1 MNLFSA
7 KTGLFAAAAHS
18 LRGGLAAVRKSM
30 GWQQAMF
37 GDLMDGSMATADLT
51 HPYAKSAWV
60 RSAIKYIAGPISM
73 RPLKITA
80 DRRGG
85 DVVVDDAALT
95 AFWEKPARNGGG
107 PMTREELV
115 TALAGLLKLKGQ
127 AFLIMDDS
135 WLVRGMKKERLI
147 LARPDSMH
155 AVIDSGE
162 LIGWTWTDANK
173 RKSALIPEQ
182 VRQIKLWNPYD
193 DIRGLAEWECA
204 MIAAESDY
212 AAGTF
217 ARNLAKNNGD
227 RGPFVIGKG
236 GTFTDEQIKQVT
248 AQLRMKRE
256 LGRRGEFRAAF
267 LPADVDVKEPAVNA
281 VDSAYVVQRLEN
293 RKEVYIAFGVPPSF
307 ADPQASYS
315 IGSASDRFRLIE
327 DECMPLG
334 NKIADAFEE
343 ISTLFM
349 GGRVMLF
356 VQFDWSDHST
366 MQQVRA
372 ERFKTATDAVD
383 RGMPWRVASSFFRL
397 DLPRFAGDEI
407 GRIPFNLQEIEGGP
421 ASPPSPTDA
430 QGDPVSNLEQLFH
443 ARAIAKATAP
453 APEPNA
459 KAMETWKRV
468 RARRSAWEKKYSS
481 RISRH
486 LMDARAETLRKIAA
500 QKDTQRSIETKGLN
514 VMDLIFDLDAWL
526 TEWLKGLAGISRAAI
541 EAAGMELWT
550 EELGRDDALT
560 MPAAET
566 LAILQTRENRIKD
579 AGTKVW
585 DATKAELEAGITQ
598 GDTMDELAE
607 RVRRKFTGMEKDR
620 ALVIAKTETTCI
632 YEGGRDLVFKAA
644 GVQWTQWLTSGL
656 GNERLSHRAAN
667 EQIQPIDQRFN
678 VGGYE
683 LAYPGDPAGPPKEV
697 INCNCVRIAVA
708 SPEGGDITGN
718 NDPSIPY

>member
-1 MNLFSA
+1 MNLFSTNSGMFA
-7 KTGLFAAAAHS
+7 RAAQGFRGGFAA
-18 LRGGLAAVRKSM
+18 VMKSM
-30 GWQQAMF
+30 GWQQTMF
-37 GDLMDGSMATADLT
+37 GDLMDGGSMATADLT
-51 HPYAKSAWV
+51 RPYAKSAWV

-73 RPLKITA
+73 RPLKITV

-85 DVVVDDAALT
+85 DMPLDDASLT

-107 PMTREELV
+107 SMTREELV
-115 TALAGLLKLKGQ
+115 TAITGLLKLKGQ

-135 WLVRGMKKERLI
+135 WLARGKKNRLI

-155 AVIDSGE
+155 AIIEGGE

-182 VRQIKLWNPYD
+182 VRQIKLWNPYHEVL
-193 DIRGLAEWECA
+193 GLSEWESA

-236 GTFTDEQIKQVT
+236 GSFSDDQIKQVS

-256 LGRRGEFRAAF
+256 LARRGEFRAAF

-281 VDSAYVVQRLEN
+281 VDSAYVTQRLEN
-293 RKEVYIAFGVPPSF
+293 RKEVYMAFGVPPSF
-307 ADPQASYS
+307 ADPQAQYS

-343 ISTLFM
+343 ISTRFLD
-349 GGRVMLF
+349 GKLLVF
-356 VQFDWSDHST
+356 VEFDWSDHST
-366 MQQVRA
+366 MQQVRS
-372 ERFKTATDAVD
+372 ERFETATKAVD

-407 GRIPFNLQEIEGGP
+407 GRIPFNLQEIQAP
-421 ASPPSPTDA
+421 DPSPVSVDPVS
-430 QGDPVSNLEQLFH
+430 DPVSNLEQLFA
-443 ARAIAKATAP
+443 ARALAKSTK
-453 APEPNA
+453 PEVSA
-459 KAMETWKRV
+459 KAMDTWKRV
-468 RARRSAWEKKYSS
+468 RARRDAWEKKFTS
-481 RISRH
+481 RINRH
-486 LMDARAETLRKIAA
+486 LMDARSETLRKIAA
-500 QKDTQRSIETKGLN
+500 AKETQRAVETKGLN
-514 VMDLIFDLDAWL
+514 VLDLIFDLDTWL
-526 TEWLKGLAGISRAAI
+526 VDWIKGLAGISRAAI
-541 EAAGMELWT
+541 EAAGMELWK

-566 LAILQTRENRIKD
+566 LAILKTRENRIKD

-585 DATKAELEAGITQ
+585 EATKAEIETGINQ
-598 GDTMDELAE
+598 GETMDEIAD

-632 YEGGRDLVFKAA
+632 YEGGRDLVFQQA
-644 GVQWTQWLTSGL
+644 GVQWTQWVTSGL
-656 GNERLSHRAAN
+656 GNERLTHQAAN
-667 EQIQPIDQRFN
+667 QQIKAIGEKFT

-683 LAYPGDPAGPPKEV
+683 LAYPGDPSGPPQEV

-708 SPEGGDITGN
+708 SPEGGDIAGN
-718 NDPSIPY
+718 NDPEIPY